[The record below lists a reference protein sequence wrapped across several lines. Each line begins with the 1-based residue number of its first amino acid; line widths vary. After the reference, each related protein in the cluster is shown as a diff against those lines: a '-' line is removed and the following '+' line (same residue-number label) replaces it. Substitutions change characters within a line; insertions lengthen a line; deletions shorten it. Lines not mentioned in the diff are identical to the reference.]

1 MDEYQINTELI
12 IEVSAATAKRLGFL
26 VETGIFDNLESAA
39 EYMVKNA
46 TDFIF
51 DKNSASLY

>member
-1 MDEYQINTELI
+1 MEEYQTDTELAI
-12 IEVSAATAKRLGFL
+12 KVSAATAKRLCFL
-26 VETGIFDNLESAA
+26 VETGLFDSLESAA